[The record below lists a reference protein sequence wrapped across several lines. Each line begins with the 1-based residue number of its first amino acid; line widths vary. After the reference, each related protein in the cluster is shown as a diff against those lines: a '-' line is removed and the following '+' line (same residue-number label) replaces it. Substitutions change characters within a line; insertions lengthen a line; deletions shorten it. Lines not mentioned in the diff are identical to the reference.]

1 VYGIPYNAILLEEGM
16 LSVKGGI
23 MTEDVRPSGTYRTLD
38 EQREVLTP
46 AEERF
51 EKARQTIGL
60 VLGPI
65 VFLVMYFL
73 PLPLERDQHTLAA
86 ILSFTIVYWLSE
98 AIPIPVTAILSL
110 ALAVLLNIPQVGP
123 NADDAPGDIVFG
135 AFMDPVIFLFIGAFI
150 IAQAMVTHGLD
161 RRFAFRILS
170 LPGVSNSTYGV
181 IIAFGAIAATISSV
195 ISNTTTCAMLLPI
208 GLGMMGA
215 LGGLV
220 KEQSDT
226 ERDVSRLRF
235 GTALML
241 MISYA
246 AGVGGLL
253 TPIGTPPNLI
263 GIGFIEEETDTTITF
278 FSWVLAALP
287 ICLLM
292 FVALCTI
299 LILLNRPEVRQISGA
314 REYIDEERSKLGPF
328 SRGERNTLIVFI
340 VAVSLWM
347 LPGIIALIFGDESTI
362 YGVVYSRL
370 DEGTVAIV
378 AAALLFILPV
388 NWAER
393 RFTMNW
399 NEAARIDWGTII
411 LFGCG
416 IALGTLLSDTGLAET
431 IGKGIADALGFT
443 SLLAVSAVAALI
455 AIIISETTSN
465 TASATIVVPIV
476 IPIAAAAGLNPVVPA
491 LAAVFGASF
500 GFMLPVSTPQNAVVY
515 GSGMIPI
522 TKMVRSGIVFDI
534 LGIILIVL
542 LIPIM
547 ARVVGFV

>member
-1 VYGIPYNAILLEEGM
+1 
-16 LSVKGGI
+16 LSESI
-23 MTEDVRPSGTYRTLD
+23 RPGGTYKTLA

-51 EKARQTIGL
+51 ERARQTVGL
-60 VLGPI
+60 VLGPVAFLI
-65 VFLVMYFL
+65 VYLV
-73 PLPLERDQHTLAA
+73 PLPLEPNQQTLAA
-86 ILSFTIVYWLSE
+86 ILAFTIVYWLSE
-98 AIPIPVTAILSL
+98 AIPIPATAVL
-110 ALAVLLNIPQVGP
+110 ALALCVLFNVPDVGP
-123 NADDAPGDIVFG
+123 NADDSPGDIVYG
-135 AFMDPVIFLFIGAFI
+135 AFSSDTIFLFIGAFI

-170 LPGVSNSTYGV
+170 LPGVSRSTYGV
-181 IIAFGAIAATISSV
+181 IVAFGVIAATISSV
-195 ISNTTTCAMLLPI
+195 ISNTATAAMLLPI

-220 KEQSDT
+220 QEQSGTD
-226 ERDVSRLRF
+226 RDVSRLRF

-241 MISYA
+241 MISYG

-263 GIGFIEEETDTTITF
+263 GIGFIEEETGTTITF
-278 FSWVLAALP
+278 FAWVLAALP
-287 ICLLM
+287 ICLIM
-292 FVALCTI
+292 FIALCVI
-299 LILLNRPEVRQISGA
+299 LILLNRPEVRRLSGA
-314 REYIDEERSKLGPF
+314 EEYVDEERSKLGSL
-328 SRGERNTLIVFI
+328 SRGERNTLIAFGA
-340 VAVSLWM
+340 AVTLWM
-347 LPGIIALIFGDESTI
+347 LPGFVALVFGEESP
-362 YGVVYSRL
+362 VYALLGSRL
-370 DEGTVAIV
+370 DEGTVAII

-393 RFTMNW
+393 RFTLNW

-411 LFGCG
+411 LFGAG
-416 IALGTLLSDTGLAET
+416 ITLGTLLSQTGLAET
-431 IGKGIADALGFT
+431 LGNGIAEAFGFT

-455 AIIISETTSN
+455 AILISETTSN

-476 IPIAAAAGLNPVVPA
+476 IPIAQAAGLDPVIPA

-500 GFMLPVSTPQNAVVY
+500 GFMMPVSTPQNAVVY

-522 TKMVRSGIVFDI
+522 TKMVRSGVSFDI
-534 LGIILIVL
+534 IGIILIVL

-547 ARVVGFV
+547 ARLVGFV

>member
-1 VYGIPYNAILLEEGM
+1 MGRSRDSALQEE
-16 LSVKGGI
+16 GI
-23 MTEDVRPSGTYRTLD
+23 MTEDVRPRGTYRTLA

-51 EKARQTIGL
+51 ERARQTIGL
-60 VLGPI
+60 FLGPV
-65 VFLVMYFL
+65 VFLIMYFV
-73 PLPLERDQHTLAA
+73 PLPLEPNQQTLAA

-98 AIPIPVTAILSL
+98 AIPIPVTAVVAL
-110 ALAVLLNIPQVGP
+110 ALCVLFNVPDVGP
-123 NADDAPGDIVFG
+123 NAEDAPGDIVFG
-135 AFMDPVIFLFIGAFI
+135 YFADPVIFLFIGAFV
-150 IAQAMVTHGLD
+150 IAQAMITHGLD

-170 LPGVSNSTYGV
+170 IPGVSRTTYGV
-181 IIAFGAIAATISSV
+181 IIAFGVIAASISAF
-195 ISNTTTCAMLLPI
+195 ISNTATAAMLLPI

-226 ERDVSRLRF
+226 ERDVTRLRF

-241 MISYA
+241 MISYG

-263 GIGFIEEETDTTITF
+263 GIAFIEEETDTTITF
-278 FSWVLAALP
+278 FAWVLAALP

-292 FVALCTI
+292 FVFLCVI
-299 LILLNRPEVRQISGA
+299 LILLNRPEVRRISGA
-314 REYIDEERSKLGPF
+314 EEYVNEERSKLGPL
-328 SRGERNTLIVFI
+328 SRGERNTLIAFA
-340 VAVSLWM
+340 VAVTLWV
-347 LPGIIALIFGDESTI
+347 LPGFVALVFGEESTI
-362 YGVVYSRL
+362 YSLVLSRL
-370 DEGTVAIV
+370 DEGTVAIA

-388 NWAER
+388 NWSER

-411 LFGCG
+411 LFGSG
-416 IALGTLLSDTGLAET
+416 IALGTLLSETGLAET
-431 IGKGIADALGFT
+431 LGKGIAGALGLT
-443 SLLAVSAVAALI
+443 SLLAISAVSALI
-455 AIIISETTSN
+455 AILISETTSN

-476 IPIAAAAGLNPVVPA
+476 IPIAAAAGLNPVIPA

-500 GFMLPVSTPQNAVVY
+500 GFMMPVSTPQNAVVY
-515 GSGMIPI
+515 GSGLIPI
-522 TKMVRSGIVFDI
+522 TKMVRSGISFDI
-534 LGIILIVL
+534 IGIILIVL

-547 ARVVGFV
+547 ARLVGFV

>member
-1 VYGIPYNAILLEEGM
+1 MALQEV
-16 LSVKGGI
+16 GI
-23 MTEDVRPSGTYRTLD
+23 MTEDVRPTGTYRTLD

-60 VLGPI
+60 ILGPI
-65 VFLVMYFL
+65 VFLIMYFA
-73 PLPLERDQHTLAA
+73 PLPLERNQHTLAA
-86 ILSFTIVYWLSE
+86 ILSFVIVYWLSE
-98 AIPIPVTAILSL
+98 AIPIPVTAMLGL
-110 ALAVLLNIPQVGP
+110 ALAVLFNVPAIGP

-135 AFMDPVIFLFIGAFI
+135 AFADPVIFLFIGAFV
-150 IAQAMVTHGLD
+150 IAQAMITHGLD

-170 LPGVSNSTYGV
+170 IPGVSSSTYGV

-208 GLGMMGA
+208 GLGMIGA

-226 ERDVSRLRF
+226 ERDVTRLRF

-263 GIGFIEEETDTTITF
+263 GIGFIEEETGIRITF
-278 FSWVLAALP
+278 FDWVLAALP

-292 FVALCTI
+292 FVALCVI
-299 LILLNRPEVRQISGA
+299 LILLNHPEVRRISGA
-314 REYIDEERSKLGPF
+314 TEYVNEERSKLGPF
-328 SRGERNTLIVFI
+328 SRGERNTLIVFA
-340 VAVSLWM
+340 VAVTLWI
-347 LPGIIALIFGDESTI
+347 LPGLSALVFGEESQI
-362 YGVVYSRL
+362 YSVLYSRL

-393 RFTMNW
+393 RFTLNW
-399 NEAARIDWGTII
+399 NQAARIDWGTII
-411 LFGCG
+411 LFGSG
-416 IALGTLLSDTGLAET
+416 IALGTMLSDTGLAET
-431 IGKGIADALGFT
+431 LGKGIAETLGFT
-443 SLLAVSAVAALI
+443 SLVAVSAVAALI
-455 AIIISETTSN
+455 AILISETTSN

-476 IPIAAAAGLNPVVPA
+476 IPIAAAAGLNPVIPA

-515 GSGMIPI
+515 GSGLIPI

-547 ARVVGFV
+547 ARLVGFV

>member
-1 VYGIPYNAILLEEGM
+1 M
-16 LSVKGGI
+16 
-23 MTEDVRPSGTYRTLD
+23 EDIRPGGTYKTLA

-51 EKARQTIGL
+51 ERARQTTGL
-60 VLGPI
+60 FLGPV
-65 VFLVMYFL
+65 VFLIMYFL
-73 PLPLERDQHTLAA
+73 PLPLPADQQTLAA

-98 AIPIPVTAILSL
+98 AIPIPVTAILAL
-110 ALAVLLNIPQVGP
+110 ALAVLLNVPDVGP

-135 AFMDPVIFLFIGAFI
+135 AFADPVIFLFLGAFV

-161 RRFAFRILS
+161 KRFAFMVLS
-170 LPGVSNSTYGV
+170 IPGVARSTYGV
-181 IIAFGAIAATISSV
+181 IIAFGAIAALISAF
-195 ISNTTTCAMLLPI
+195 ISNTTTAAMLLPI

-215 LGGLV
+215 LGSMV

-226 ERDVSRLRF
+226 QRDTSRLRF

-241 MISYA
+241 MISYG

-263 GIGFIEEETDTTITF
+263 GIAFIEEETNIRITF
-278 FSWVLAALP
+278 FDWVLTAAP
-287 ICLLM
+287 IVLLM
-292 FVALCTI
+292 FIALCTI
-299 LILLNRPEVRQISGA
+299 LILLNRPETRRLEGA
-314 REYIDEERSKLGPF
+314 EGFIAEQRRGLGSF
-328 SRGERNTLIVFI
+328 STGERNTLIAFGL
-340 VAVSLWM
+340 AVTLWV
-347 LPGIIALIFGDESTI
+347 LPGVAALVFGDESTV
-362 YGVVYSRL
+362 YNFLYSRL
-370 DEGTVAIV
+370 DEGTVAILG
-378 AAALLFILPV
+378 AALLFLLPV
-388 NWAER
+388 NWSER

-411 LFGCG
+411 LFGSG
-416 IALGTLLSDTGLAET
+416 IALGTLLSETGLAET
-431 IGKGIADALGFT
+431 IGNGIAETLGFT
-443 SLLAVSAVAALI
+443 SLLAVSAVSALI

-476 IPIAAAAGLNPVVPA
+476 IPIAAAAGLDPLVPA

-500 GFMLPVSTPQNAVVY
+500 GFMMPVSTPQNAVVY

-534 LGIILIVL
+534 IGLILIVL
-542 LIPIM
+542 LIPVM
-547 ARVVGFV
+547 AGLFLAA